1 MLVTVGDQQ
10 TPGGAILGRTASR
23 GRTRSHDGD
32 GSVSLW
38 SAEKRTNAAAEP
50 QAFVTVRKRKLNDV
64 LSGGYAPRPPW
75 LALRARYLIR
85 SAKLNLTESD
95 YARSAKF
102 FLGALRYEFRKHF
115 KATNDKIVPPTRPV
129 WTPRRREST
138 DDERRIFFF
147 VLKNFLGVT
156 TFLRKKL
163 RIKKIFD

>member
-1 MLVTVGDQQ
+1 MLPAPLNSFRESWYSPSADTLLYWAH
-10 TPGGAILGRTASR
+10 GGPLAGASR
-23 GRTRSHDGD
+23 AARRPEDARDLTMVMDRFHCGRQTR
-32 GSVSLW
+32 
-38 SAEKRTNAAAEP
+38 RTNAAAEP

-129 WTPRRREST
+129 WTPRSRAST
-138 DDERRIFFF
+138 DDDRRIFFF
-147 VLKNFLGVT
+147 LF
-156 TFLRKKL
+156 
-163 RIKKIFD
+163 

>member
-38 SAEKRTNAAAEP
+38 SADKTNERRRRTAG
-50 QAFVTVRKRKLNDV
+50 VRYSKKTQVERRS
-64 LSGGYAPRPPW
+64 SGGYAPRPPW

-147 VLKNFLGVT
+147 LF
-156 TFLRKKL
+156 
-163 RIKKIFD
+163 